1 MSHPDGG
8 TGRILIRSGI
18 VLKIEIYGKPEME
31 PVGAVSELIKWK
43 EAAFV
48 FQMIDVTAADEVK
61 IPVQHLLMEAAQ
73 IFDEA

>member
-1 MSHPDGG
+1 M
-8 TGRILIRSGI
+8 RSGSI
-18 VLKIEIYGKPEME
+18 LKIKIDGKPEMD

-48 FQMIDVTAADEVK
+48 FKMIDVTAADEVK
-61 IPVQHLLMEAAQ
+61 IPVQHLLMEAAR